1 MMLPRKAEN
10 DMPRY
15 IDADSI
21 VHKLRSVATDEKQ
34 DGLIKVLL
42 LIAIEEIEKEPTAD
56 VVPRSEVFEEVDKFR
71 TNIMNKF
78 IYLCRGNDY
87 NKLTLLK
94 IGDVVDEMY
103 DVQIAELKKK
113 YTEGEE

>member
-1 MMLPRKAEN
+1 
-10 DMPRY
+10 MPRY
-15 IDADSI
+15 IDADNI
-21 VHKLRSVATDEKQ
+21 DYTVTMVGRDEYAGYRAVAFESDI
-34 DGLIKVLL
+34 D
-42 LIAIEEIEKEPTAD
+42 AMPTAD
-56 VVPRSEVFEEVDKFR
+56 VVPRAEVFEEVDKFR

-94 IGDVVDEMY
+94 IGDVIDEMY

-113 YTEGEE
+113 YTEEQT

>member
-1 MMLPRKAEN
+1 
-10 DMPRY
+10 MPKY
-15 IDADSI
+15 IDADALI
-21 VHKLRSVATDEKQ
+21 RVLDAKADMAMGIPKEVFLSVAKMIDY
-34 DGLIKVLL
+34 L
-42 LIAIEEIEKEPTAD
+42 PTAD
-56 VVPRSEVFEEVDKFR
+56 VVPRAEVFEEVDKFR

-113 YTEGEE
+113 YTEDQEQ